1 MCMTGTLINA
11 VAVAAG
17 SLLGW
22 FLKRWIGKDTETAIM
37 RALGAVT
44 LIIGLNGLLTV
55 MLYTDASG
63 AIHSRYEL
71 LLLGSLCMGLFVG
84 DRLRIEERIDH
95 LASGL
100 EKKLAIEHFTE
111 GFVASTAIFCVGAMT
126 IVGSMNDGL
135 YGDSS
140 MLLMKS
146 GMDFIA
152 SMILGASLGISVM
165 ASAVS
170 VLIIQGGI
178 ALAAPLLQTLLT
190 AELMSLISMVGYGI
204 VFMIGLNFLGVK
216 NIKTAN
222 LLPALIVPIVYY
234 LVIT

>member
-1 MCMTGTLINA
+1 
-11 VAVAAG
+11 
-17 SLLGW
+17 
-22 FLKRWIGKDTETAIM
+22 
-37 RALGAVT
+37 
-44 LIIGLNGLLTV
+44 
-55 MLYTDASG
+55 
-63 AIHSRYEL
+63 
-71 LLLGSLCMGLFVG
+71 MGLFVG

-204 VFMIGLNFLGVK
+204 VFMIGLNFLGGK